1 MAGGVRWESSCS
13 LSPSRRG
20 GRSRRIPSL
29 RSLRR
34 QDAWRRA
41 MRLLAH
47 RPKRFAQALGQE
59 LRLGDRGKV
68 PAEVVFSP
76 RGDVVVA
83 LRELT
88 RWLGKRDSFAAE
100 DADRCRN
107 RRHISSRERRA
118 GEVAMS
124 PVRQQGRDDRFGGP
138 VQREGGEQQLA
149 IKRRAAIWT
158 SAAPRDDLLANPRC
172 QSGGTV

>member
-1 MAGGVRWESSCS
+1 
-13 LSPSRRG
+13 
-20 GRSRRIPSL
+20 
-29 RSLRR
+29 
-34 QDAWRRA
+34 

-47 RPKRFAQALGQE
+47 RAKRVAQALGQE

-107 RRHISSRERRA
+107 RRHICSRERRA

-124 PVRQQGRDDRFGGP
+124 PVRQQG
-138 VQREGGEQQLA
+138 LA
-149 IKRRAAIWT
+149 IVSVVQYSVRVESSSSRSNAGLPSGRVLLHATIFSPIHAA
-158 SAAPRDDLLANPRC
+158 SPAGLSDRPAASVLGLVAC
-172 QSGGTV
+172 SCM